1 VAASGPP
8 PYQERL
14 RSAAATARDVLVRL
28 GVDRWE
34 VFTKASETRELEI
47 VPGRPPR
54 EIRVEEVGVAV
65 RTTRH
70 GRAGFAAASGLEAD
84 AARRAID
91 GALAVEA
98 MLPFDPLPP
107 ARLLGVVE
115 ARPPRPLPPRG
126 WAQHA
131 AEQLGTAVAATSGS
145 RLRLRRSLLQE
156 GSYSWLIQTSD
167 GFVATHDGTA
177 ASMLTEL
184 QPVDRRSGVW
194 RDWHH
199 LADPAA
205 FDPAAAAHR
214 ITERALLAHGR
225 IATGSGLSNLILAP
239 QVAAPLMAAL
249 TPLLVVCRHEV
260 DPLPGLLD
268 ANGRLGS
275 PALTLVD
282 DRLDPDAP
290 ITGPSDGEGMP
301 AGRTLLLERGV
312 PRHRVASYR
321 DAVAFGETPRGG
333 SLRLSYRDYPST
345 GIANLRVVTDEGL
358 PPPQLLQRAG
368 AALYLLRP
376 LAPVLVDGAAG
387 TYRVVA
393 SGVWLQRGRVS
404 GWHPVVEL
412 RGSLARLL
420 GRIDAVGT
428 DLVWFQAEHG
438 CVGVPS
444 MLIRSQ
450 PVIA

>member
-1 VAASGPP
+1 MGAEGTP
-8 PYQERL
+8 PYRERL
-14 RSAAATARDVLVRL
+14 GSAAVTGRDVLARL
-28 GVDRWE
+28 GVARWE
-34 VFTKASETRELEI
+34 VFSKASATRELEI
-47 VPGRPPR
+47 LPGRPPR
-54 EIRVEEVGVAV
+54 ETRVEEVGVAV
-65 RTTRH
+65 RTVRD

-91 GALAVEA
+91 GAIAVEA
-98 MLPFDPLPP
+98 GLPFDPLPP
-107 ARLLGVVE
+107 PRLLGVVE
-115 ARPPRPLPPRG
+115 ARPPHPLPPRG

-131 AEQLGTAVAATSGS
+131 AEQLGRAVAAASGN

-156 GSYSWLIQTSD
+156 GTYSWLIQTSD
-167 GFVATHDGTA
+167 GFVAAHDGA
-177 ASMLTEL
+177 GASILTEL
-184 QPVDRRSGVW
+184 QPADRHGGVW

-205 FDPAAAAHR
+205 FDPVAAASR
-214 ITERALLAHGR
+214 ITDRVLLAQGR
-225 IATGSGLSNLILAP
+225 IAAGSGLSNLILAP
-239 QVAAPLMAAL
+239 QVSAPLLAAL
-249 TPLLVVCRHEV
+249 TPLLVVCRHEC

-268 ANGRLGS
+268 ANGCLGS

-282 DRLDPDAP
+282 DRLDPEAP
-290 ITGPSDGEGMP
+290 ITGPCDGEGLP

-312 PRHRVASYR
+312 PRHRVASFR
-321 DAVAFGETPRGG
+321 DACAFGETPRGG
-333 SLRLSYRDYPST
+333 SLRLSYRDYPAT

-358 PPPQLLQRAG
+358 PPPQLLDRAG

-387 TYRVVA
+387 TYRIVA
-393 SGVWLQRGRVS
+393 SGVWLQRGHVS

-428 DLVWFQAEHG
+428 DLAWFQAERG
-438 CVGVPS
+438 CVGAPS
-444 MLIRSQ
+444 MLILSQ
-450 PVIA
+450 PVMA